1 MRCPF
6 IVKVVKRIEPQFDES
21 GNKIGEEV
29 VEEVERGDCLKGDC
43 MIFSTDK
50 NQCSFVSVQET
61 VSAFDGL
68 AARSVDNIVT
78 RAETII
84 KERFDSLKNEMTTAI
99 SNLTTEISKAD
110 EQLYNLQKV
119 GLEKILSFVSGGYE
133 SAKGLG
139 FQLTEFKSAIDSM
152 AKEQI
157 QAFEGLSLK
166 IGDSIKD
173 LGERINAILQEFDTR
188 HRQSQEELTRNLTSL
203 SERIGQELH
212 SGFEGFKSEMSED
225 IGRLLDADVQTRERV
240 GKGLDDLVQ
249 GVSSLSGQIKQDLG
263 GNIDEVKVKISDEF
277 GRFIEA
283 ESQMREKMIA
293 ALDDVGQR
301 VDGLKENLSQYLK
314 QQEERINQVIASE
327 KSYRENST
335 QRIEAVFNNLK
346 ESLSG
351 AIAGMQGEISSQ
363 IDKIGEF
370 GKNYQVWIDSAVG
383 GFKESLERA
392 VEGMKREVGAQIEKI
407 DTFEK
412 QHQAWMEEVLKEI
425 RGFFESEQAFLKAE
439 RERRQLEEAD
449 RLNEMAI
456 LDYHRGN
463 YESALTSIKKALEL
477 NEKAEFYANLG
488 MIHTDLN
495 NVDDARS
502 AFEKALQLNPNSAE
516 IYNNLGV
523 LNYRIKDF
531 EQAVNAFNEA
541 IKRRRNYPNAY
552 LHLGKAFLELEKFD
566 DAIKTW
572 EKVLEIDPENSEAQG
587 LLKMYK
593 EGRINGHTEEA

>member
-249 GVSSLSGQIKQDLG
+249 GVSSLSGQIKQVRD
-263 GNIDEVKVKISDEF
+263 
-277 GRFIEA
+277 
-283 ESQMREKMIA
+283 
-293 ALDDVGQR
+293 
-301 VDGLKENLSQYLK
+301 
-314 QQEERINQVIASE
+314 
-327 KSYRENST
+327 
-335 QRIEAVFNNLK
+335 
-346 ESLSG
+346 
-351 AIAGMQGEISSQ
+351 
-363 IDKIGEF
+363 
-370 GKNYQVWIDSAVG
+370 
-383 GFKESLERA
+383 
-392 VEGMKREVGAQIEKI
+392 
-407 DTFEK
+407 
-412 QHQAWMEEVLKEI
+412 
-425 RGFFESEQAFLKAE
+425 
-439 RERRQLEEAD
+439 
-449 RLNEMAI
+449 
-456 LDYHRGN
+456 
-463 YESALTSIKKALEL
+463 
-477 NEKAEFYANLG
+477 
-488 MIHTDLN
+488 
-495 NVDDARS
+495 
-502 AFEKALQLNPNSAE
+502 
-516 IYNNLGV
+516 
-523 LNYRIKDF
+523 
-531 EQAVNAFNEA
+531 
-541 IKRRRNYPNAY
+541 
-552 LHLGKAFLELEKFD
+552 
-566 DAIKTW
+566 
-572 EKVLEIDPENSEAQG
+572 
-587 LLKMYK
+587 
-593 EGRINGHTEEA
+593 